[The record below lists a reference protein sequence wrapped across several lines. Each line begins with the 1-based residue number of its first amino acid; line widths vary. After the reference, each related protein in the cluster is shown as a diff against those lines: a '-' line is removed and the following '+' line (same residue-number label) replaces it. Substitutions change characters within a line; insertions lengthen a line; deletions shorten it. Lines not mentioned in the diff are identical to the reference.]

1 MLNKILKGA
10 ALAVAALTFTA
21 GSSSAENYRVL
32 MVDSAFFPDI
42 SYVQDGD
49 TLTFVNMSGSARTI
63 SAENGSWS
71 TPEFSDGAEV
81 TIPVVQGMANVF
93 QVVLET
99 GAPAAATT
107 DGTATTEETTATTP
121 LDNRIVGKL
130 NFSDQPTIQSN

>member
-63 SAENGSWS
+63 SAENGSLS
-71 TPEFSDGAEV
+71 TP
-81 TIPVVQGMANVF
+81 
-93 QVVLET
+93 
-99 GAPAAATT
+99 
-107 DGTATTEETTATTP
+107 
-121 LDNRIVGKL
+121 
-130 NFSDQPTIQSN
+130 